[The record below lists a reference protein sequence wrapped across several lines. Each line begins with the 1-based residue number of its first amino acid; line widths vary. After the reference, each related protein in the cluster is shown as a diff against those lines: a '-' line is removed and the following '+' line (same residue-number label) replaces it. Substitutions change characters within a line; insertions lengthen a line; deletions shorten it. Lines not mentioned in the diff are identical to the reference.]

1 MPKRKFSQITPT
13 PKPVIIIPKKSEKRK
28 YELIT
33 KPHPIL
39 KESLM
44 YV

>member
-1 MPKRKFSQITPT
+1 MPKRKFSEITP
-13 PKPVIIIPKKSEKRK
+13 PKPIIVIPKKGEKRK
-28 YELIT
+28 FELIS